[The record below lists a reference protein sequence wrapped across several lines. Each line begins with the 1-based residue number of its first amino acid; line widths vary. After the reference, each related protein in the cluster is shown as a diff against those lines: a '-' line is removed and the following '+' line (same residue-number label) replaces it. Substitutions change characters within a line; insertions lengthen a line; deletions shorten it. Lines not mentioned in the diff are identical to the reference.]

1 MNEMSDQALLE
12 VGRSAAASVPELGEI
27 GDIEVSGIIDSSNEF
42 TYLFSFVLDRQED
55 DGNLSVGRAYI
66 HLSQALRDGL
76 MDRGDDRFP
85 LIRLFTKEDWAK
97 RKLA

>member
-1 MNEMSDQALLE
+1 MNEMSNQALLE
-12 VGRSAAASVPELGEI
+12 VGRSAAASVPELGKI
-27 GDIEVSGIIDSSNEF
+27 SDVEVSGIIDSSNEF
-42 TYLFSFVLDRQED
+42 TYLFSFLLDRQKD
-55 DGNLSVGRAYI
+55 GGNLSVGRAYI

-97 RKLA
+97 RKRA